1 VDEKMKTQKTDMLRI
16 GILLLGISAIVFAGI
31 ALHWYYQIQTE
42 KPWKAEIPPFW
53 ARCEE
58 TEKVITIEARQDL
71 TNVSV
76 EDKEGNVI
84 CYFNK
89 IKAGSSEVCFVNAT
103 GVFTVE
109 YNDWKKVVVCRE
121 LKKLEIPPEIVD

>member
-1 VDEKMKTQKTDMLRI
+1 MKNKTDLLRI

-42 KPWKAEIPPFW
+42 KPWKSDIPPFW
-53 ARCEE
+53 ASCEE
-58 TEKVITIEARQDL
+58 TEKVIIIEVRHDL

-76 EDKEGNVI
+76 KDKEGNII
-84 CYFNK
+84 CSFNK
-89 IKAGSSEVCFVNAT
+89 IKAGSSEVCFVNGT

-109 YNDWKKVVVCRE
+109 YNDWKKVIVCKE
-121 LKKLEIPPEIVD
+121 LKKLEISPEKVD

>member
-1 VDEKMKTQKTDMLRI
+1 MKTQKTDLLRI
-16 GILLLGISAIVFAGI
+16 GILLLGISAIAFAGI

-42 KPWKAEIPPFW
+42 KPRKSSIPPFW

-58 TEKVITIEARQDL
+58 TEKVIIIEARQDL

-76 EDKEGNVI
+76 KDREGII
-84 CYFNK
+84 CSFDK

-109 YNDWKKVVVCRE
+109 YDDWKKVVVCRE
-121 LKKLEIPPEIVD
+121 LKKFEITEMVD